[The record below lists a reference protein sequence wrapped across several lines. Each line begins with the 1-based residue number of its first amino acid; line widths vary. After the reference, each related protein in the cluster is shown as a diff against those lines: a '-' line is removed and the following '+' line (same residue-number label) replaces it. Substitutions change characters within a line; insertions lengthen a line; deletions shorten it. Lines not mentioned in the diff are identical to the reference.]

1 MKKEEEEE
9 IYITKEKE
17 MDKQGKAI
25 SAKKWYI
32 RQEAVIFFFFVYLII
47 CWVRLKK
54 LKSGFF
60 CCCCFRHGTLSLWLG
75 LGFTFLCSG
84 FYHKESWKFEI

>member
-32 RQEAVIFFFFVYLII
+32 RQEAVIFFFCLPHNM
-47 CWVRLKK
+47 WVRLKK
-54 LKSGFF
+54 LKTGFF
-60 CCCCFRHGTLSLWLG
+60 FCCCFRHGALSLWLG

>member
-32 RQEAVIFFFFVYLII
+32 RQEAVIFCFCLPHNMLGEVEEI
-47 CWVRLKK
+47 KK
-54 LKSGFF
+54 WIFLLLLFQTWGSL
-60 CCCCFRHGTLSLWLG
+60 TLAWLG
-75 LGFTFLCSG
+75 FYISVFWFLS
-84 FYHKESWKFEI
+84 

>member
-32 RQEAVIFFFFVYLII
+32 RQEAVIFFFCLPHNM
-47 CWVRLKK
+47 WVRLKK
-54 LKSGFF
+54 LKTGFF
-60 CCCCFRHGTLSLWLG
+60 FLLLFQTWGSLTLAWI
-75 LGFTFLCSG
+75 G
-84 FYHKESWKFEI
+84 FYISVFWFLS

>member
-9 IYITKEKE
+9 IYIIKEKE

-32 RQEAVIFFFFVYLII
+32 RQEAVIFCFCLPHNMLGEVEEI
-47 CWVRLKK
+47 KK
-54 LKSGFF
+54 
-60 CCCCFRHGTLSLWLG
+60 
-75 LGFTFLCSG
+75 
-84 FYHKESWKFEI
+84 